1 MTQQKIIDYSVLAS
15 YEEKRKTQSTTSREV
30 IFYEYAT
37 LIQALFE
44 LNWTHR
50 DILQFLYEHELKD
63 LIQSKKI
70 ANKTLGTYRLGWL
83 KAEMID
89 LKAVAEE
96 VAKLKEVFGDKVQ
109 MRKLRVAKPVA
120 SASSITIM
128 GAGGYNVLTLGKS
141 LRSKGIII
149 SDEAVKNLYEENKE
163 KSLDEVVADYIKSVD
178 NRNSQ

>member
-1 MTQQKIIDYSVLAS
+1 MAQQKIIDYSVIAS
-15 YEEKRKTQSTTSREV
+15 YEEKRKSQSTTSREV

-109 MRKLRVAKPVA
+109 MRKPRVAKPVA
-120 SASSITIM
+120 SSGITIM

-141 LRSKGIII
+141 LRSKGVII

-163 KSLDEVVADYIKSVD
+163 KTLDKVVADYIKSLD